1 MAKFVLTDASVTV
14 NGVNLSDHV
23 QSVTVETTRDDVD
36 VTAMGATNK
45 AYLGGLGDANINVT
59 FFSDFAASSV
69 HATLYPL
76 STTSTPFPVIVKP
89 TSAAVST
96 TNPSFW
102 MSCLM
107 FGYTPIDGSVGDATT
122 MDVEFRNATQ
132 TGMIV
137 STA

>member
-1 MAKFVLTDASVTV
+1 MAKFVLTNASVTV
-14 NGVNLSDHV
+14 NGVDLSDHV
-23 QSVTVETTRDDVD
+23 QKVTVETTRDNVE

-45 AYLGGLGDANINVT
+45 AYLGGLGDATMTVT
-59 FFSDFAASSV
+59 FFSDFAASSI

-76 STTSTPFPVIVKP
+76 STSSTPFPVIVKP
-89 TSAAVST
+89 ANVATST

-102 MSCLM
+102 LSALM
-107 FGYTPIDGSVGDATT
+107 FGYKPIDGAVGDASTL
-122 MDVEFRNATQ
+122 DVVFQNATQ

>member
-1 MAKFVLTDASVTV
+1 MAKFVLTNAFISV
-14 NGVNLSDHV
+14 NGVDLSDHL
-23 QSVTVETTRDDVD
+23 QTVTVETTRDDVE

-45 AYLGGLGDANINVT
+45 AYLGGLGDATISAT
-59 FFSDFAASSV
+59 FFSDFAASSI

-76 STTSTPFPVIVKP
+76 STTSTPFPVIVKS
-89 TSAAVST
+89 TNAATST

-102 MSCLM
+102 LSCLL
-107 FGYTPIDGSVGDATT
+107 FGYTPIDGTVGDAST
-122 MDVEFRNATQ
+122 MDVEFRNASQ